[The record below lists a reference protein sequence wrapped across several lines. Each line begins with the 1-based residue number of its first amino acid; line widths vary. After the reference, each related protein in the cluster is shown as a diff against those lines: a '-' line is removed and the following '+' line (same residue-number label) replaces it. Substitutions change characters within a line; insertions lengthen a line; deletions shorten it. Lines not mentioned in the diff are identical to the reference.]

1 MSEKTNDPR
10 QAMKVLNERRRD
22 RWLQSF
28 TDWSAEKIA
37 PLPLGQFIHEFLIF
51 GIKQA
56 WACLFAGV
64 LITGILGTYLLYPH
78 NAIISRY
85 DFLFL
90 LALGMQAVLLL
101 LKFERWD
108 EAKIIAIYHVVG
120 TIMEIFKT
128 AKGSWVYPEAN
139 FFRIAGVPL
148 FSGFMYSTIGS
159 YMVRC
164 WRLFDFKFSNYPD
177 VKWSWALA
185 ILIYANFFSHHYI
198 IDFRVALFVMA
209 AMIYGR
215 CWIYFTCDKIA
226 RRMPLLLGF
235 FLVAFFIWLAEN
247 IGTFTSVWLYP
258 HQFRHGWSPV
268 GFEKLGSWFL
278 LMIISF
284 VLVTTVHKPEKPKPL
299 D

>member
-1 MSEKTNDPR
+1 MRVGP
-10 QAMKVLNERRRD
+10 ERRRD
-22 RWLQSF
+22 RWLSWF
-28 TDWSAEKIA
+28 IAWSASRLI
-37 PLPLGQFIHEFLIF
+37 PLPYGQFIHEFLIF

-64 LITGILGTYLLYPH
+64 LISGILATYLFYPH
-78 NAIISRY
+78 NAALARY

-90 LALGMQAVLLL
+90 LALGMQAFLLA

-120 TIMEIFKT
+120 TVMEIFKT
-128 AKGSWVYPEAN
+128 AKGSWIYPEAN

-164 WRLFDFKFSNYPD
+164 WRLFDFRFSNYPD
-177 VKWSWALA
+177 RRWTWALA
-185 ILIYANFFSHHYI
+185 LLIYTNFFTHHYI
-198 IDFRVALFVMA
+198 IDLRLMLFVLTA
-209 AMIYGR
+209 VIYAR
-215 CWIYFTCDKIA
+215 TWIYFTCDKIP
-226 RRMPLLLGF
+226 RRMPLLAGF
-235 FLVAFFIWLAEN
+235 LLVAIFIWLAEN

-258 HQFRHGWSPV
+258 HQLDKTWSPV
-268 GFEKLGSWFL
+268 GFAKLGSWFL

-284 VLVTTVHKPEKPKPL
+284 VLVTSLHKPEPL
-299 D
+299 TPRD